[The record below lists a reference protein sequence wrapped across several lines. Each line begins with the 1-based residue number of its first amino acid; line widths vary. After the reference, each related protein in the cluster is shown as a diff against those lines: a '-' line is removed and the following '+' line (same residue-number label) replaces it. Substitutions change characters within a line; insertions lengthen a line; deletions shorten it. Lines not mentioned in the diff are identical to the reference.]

1 MSTAR
6 RRLVVL
12 GGPGDGLV
20 VAEAIHQAAAAGQ
33 AIELVGFLNDA
44 LPSGSV
50 LQNVPVL
57 GRFEDWRLLDSDM
70 LFCPAVQKVKDMPAR
85 VDRIE
90 SLGIPDERWGTII
103 HPRAVVASDVEV
115 GVGAF
120 VASCVTVQPGSRI
133 GRFASVRAGA
143 VLGHHS
149 VVDDHGYVGPNATM
163 CGRTVVSYGAHLGP
177 GRSARQPHSRTI
189 LRRGNFG
196 GGYQGRARVLG
207 CVRKSCRPG
216 WYGSK
221 TSEIKSYPTS
231 GMLESRKHGR
241 SR

>member
-1 MSTAR
+1 MAEKTLSTVR

-33 AIELVGFLNDA
+33 QVELVGFLNDA
-44 LPSGSV
+44 LPLGTT

-57 GRFEDWRLLDSDM
+57 GRFEDWRQLDSGL

-85 VDRIE
+85 VGRIE
-90 SLGIPDERWGTII
+90 SLGIPDGRWGTII

-133 GRFASVRAGA
+133 GRFASLRAGA

-149 VVDDHGYVGPNATM
+149 VVDDHAYVGPNATM

-177 GRSARQPHSRTI
+177 GAVLLDNRTLGPFSVAGISSAVTKDVPEYWVVFGNPAVRVGTI
-189 LRRGNFG
+189 
-196 GGYQGRARVLG
+196 QK
-207 CVRKSCRPG
+207 RKR
-216 WYGSK
+216 
-221 TSEIKSYPTS
+221 
-231 GMLESRKHGR
+231 
-241 SR
+241 